1 MSAASSGIPEKP
13 SVQEPCYESQ
23 QCTVVDGDLL
33 ERTKENIVPTREGR
47 SAVALSQVFSAPRAE
62 RQRGLTSSHA
72 YFKQLVLEAED
83 VDPIDGDPLEPY
95 CQYVKWINDNYPSGI
110 SSESGLLAVLEEA
123 TRKFC
128 DSPRYKNES
137 KYVHLWMEYANLVEQ
152 TERVYAFMLA
162 NDIGSNWP
170 HLYQQ
175 YALVLERNGKWE
187 ILAHRPASLIA
198 YVTAAAQ
205 RQMESID

>member
-1 MSAASSGIPEKP
+1 MKASIQG
-13 SVQEPCYESQ
+13 PCYEPQIS
-23 QCTVVDGDLL
+23 TIVDGDLL
-33 ERTKENIVPTREGR
+33 ERTKENIVPAREGR

-62 RQRGLTSSHA
+62 RQRELVSSHA
-72 YFKQLVLEAED
+72 YFKQLILEAKD

-95 CQYVKWINDNYPSGI
+95 CQYVKWINDNYPSGS
-110 SSESGLLAVLEEA
+110 SSESGLLTVLEEA
-123 TRKFC
+123 TRTFC

-170 HLYQQ
+170 HLYQE

-187 ILAHRPASLIA
+187 ILAQQPASLFA
-198 YVTAAAQ
+198 YVTAAAR
-205 RQMESID
+205 RQMDSTD